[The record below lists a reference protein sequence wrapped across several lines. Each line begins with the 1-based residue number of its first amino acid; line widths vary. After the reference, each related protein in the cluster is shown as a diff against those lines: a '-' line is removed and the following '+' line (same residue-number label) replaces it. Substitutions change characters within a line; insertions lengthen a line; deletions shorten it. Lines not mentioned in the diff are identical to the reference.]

1 MLLLIKKCFFL
12 VLAGIAGEEAATTA
26 NLPEESCT
34 LRQQADDALFRRVM
48 PLVFVLN
55 VLTLSTAFAKA
66 EGRRY
71 FGAAGALL
79 IGTIAVTMV
88 FNVPIIVAISAWKA
102 GAAPETWRL
111 ERDRWL
117 QANWL
122 RTACGTMSFAL
133 STLGLR
139 S

>member
-1 MLLLIKKCFFL
+1 VLLLIKKCFFL

-66 EGRRY
+66 DKKGRR
-71 FGAAGALL
+71 LL
-79 IGTIAVTMV
+79 RRRGSVV
-88 FNVPIIVAISAWKA
+88 DWNDCRYHGV
-102 GAAPETWRL
+102 
-111 ERDRWL
+111 
-117 QANWL
+117 
-122 RTACGTMSFAL
+122 
-133 STLGLR
+133 
-139 S
+139 